1 MEPVA
6 GTDARTGQRRSFTQ
20 EFDLQQR
27 RLAAA
32 EIGMNEL
39 KRGAGEVCAP
49 SLLCFCAGERGR
61 GGTLKIGGLMCV
73 TTYMVR
79 TQ

>member
-20 EFDLQQR
+20 EFDDLQQQ

-39 KRGAGEVCAP
+39 KRGGRGRCD
-49 SLLCFCAGERGR
+49 LRTQKKCFCAGERGAGADSKNR
-61 GGTLKIGGLMCV
+61 GPYVCD
-73 TTYMVR
+73 TYR
-79 TQ
+79 